1 MTMQPDPIHSDPL
14 PDACLLALADA
25 RAKKIVADASVD
37 RAVQIARLLS
47 VYDGLV
53 VVPTLYVV
61 GGGK

>member
-1 MTMQPDPIHSDPL
+1 MTDPIHSDPL
-14 PDACLLALADA
+14 PDRYLVALADA
-25 RAKKIVADASVD
+25 RARKIVADASID
-37 RAVQIARLLS
+37 AALQIQRLLS